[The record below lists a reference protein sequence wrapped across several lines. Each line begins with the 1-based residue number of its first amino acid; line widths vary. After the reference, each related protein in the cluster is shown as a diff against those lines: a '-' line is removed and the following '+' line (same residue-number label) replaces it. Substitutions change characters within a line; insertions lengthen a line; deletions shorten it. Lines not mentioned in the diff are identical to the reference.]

1 MSIERK
7 KIIRK
12 DELSVRIKYL
22 KEVLEKNYDLIRY
35 LDEKGIM
42 EKYIDAL
49 DVIKRLEEIDKVYI
63 ILLIQWIKNEIRHTN
78 IYVLMRYLT
87 LKQKQ
92 ELEACLNNFLEMFRE
107 DV

>member
-78 IYVLMRYLT
+78 I
-87 LKQKQ
+87 
-92 ELEACLNNFLEMFRE
+92 
-107 DV
+107 